1 MRVIA
6 VLSNVFCQ
14 GEAIVGENYLFV
26 LHPQRLREALKA
38 LERGEV
44 AEAGRLASQSAIA
57 SAEVPDR
64 DYEALLEAFGG
75 SAALVE
81 EDPARGVPLARL
93 KDEDLAPE
101 DWLLEE
107 PRVLLALD
115 EEAEREGGLTLVAE
129 TTGSAHLL
137 FVPKRLLEE
146 ENEG

>member
-1 MRVIA
+1 
-6 VLSNVFCQ
+6 
-14 GEAIVGENYLFV
+14 
-26 LHPQRLREALKA
+26 
-38 LERGEV
+38 
-44 AEAGRLASQSAIA
+44 
-57 SAEVPDR
+57 
-64 DYEALLEAFGG
+64 
-75 SAALVE
+75 LVE

-101 DWLLEE
+101 DWLMEE
-107 PRVLLALD
+107 PRVLLVLG

>member
-1 MRVIA
+1 MIA
-6 VLSNVFCQ
+6 VLGNVFCQ
-14 GEAIVGENYLFV
+14 GETIVGENYLFV

-44 AEAGRLASQSAIA
+44 AEAAKLASQSAIT
-57 SAEVPDR
+57 SAEVPEK

-101 DWLLEE
+101 DWLVDE
-107 PRVLLALD
+107 PRVLLVLD

-137 FVPKRLLEE
+137 FVPKSLLEE
-146 ENEG
+146 ESEG